1 MELDR
6 CCFTHIIYKIYNG
19 CVDLGNNLDDRSS
32 STFAHHI
39 VKAVQHKDSTRC
51 ACARAWFVLCGR
63 ARVDVY
69 MCVCLCVCS
78 CVRASVRLCACVRT
92 SVSNSN

>member
-39 VKAVQHKDSTRC
+39 VKAVQHKNSTRC

-63 ARVDVY
+63 ARVDV
-69 MCVCLCVCS
+69 CVCLFVRAFLCVCS
-78 CVRASVRLCACVRT
+78 CVRVSLCVR
-92 SVSNSN
+92 SHVCV